1 MQFLDITGVRL
12 LKAYIDN
19 KIPTKTSDLTNDSG
33 FLGPDEEEVIATALN
48 DLNDRVNTISSDLDV
63 LDDFQLKEDARQ
75 KEKVTAA
82 ALNDLNTR
90 VVNVEDFKTGF
101 QNTNWVRAE
110 DYSQIDTVV
119 RDTYTKTQTDTLL
132 SAKQDV
138 LVSGTTLKTINN
150 QSLLGSGN
158 ISISG
163 GSGGGSGEENV
174 IEAITFNGSSVPVT
188 NKVAAITATLGDTN
202 VIETVKVNGTAL
214 TPSSKAVDITV
225 PTIIFRDW

>member
-1 MQFLDITGVRL
+1 MQFLDIAGVRK
-12 LKAYIDN
+12 LKTYIDN

-101 QNTNWVRAE
+101 QN
-110 DYSQIDTVV
+110 
-119 RDTYTKTQTDTLL
+119 
-132 SAKQDV
+132 
-138 LVSGTTLKTINN
+138 
-150 QSLLGSGN
+150 
-158 ISISG
+158 
-163 GSGGGSGEENV
+163 EN
-174 IEAITFNGSSVPVT
+174 
-188 NKVAAITATLGDTN
+188 
-202 VIETVKVNGTAL
+202 
-214 TPSSKAVDITV
+214 
-225 PTIIFRDW
+225 

>member
-1 MQFLDITGVRL
+1 MQFLDIAGVRK
-12 LKAYIDN
+12 LKTYIDN

-33 FLGPDEEEVIATALN
+33 FLGPTEERVIASALN
-48 DLNDRVNTISSDLDV
+48 DLNARVGTINTS
-63 LDDFQLKEDARQ
+63 LDDYQTKEVARQ
-75 KEKVTAA
+75 KEKLTAA

-90 VVNVEDFKTGF
+90 VVDVEDFKTGF
-101 QNTNWVRAE
+101 QNENWVRAE
-110 DYSQIDTVV
+110 DYSQIQSVY
-119 RDTYTKTQTDTLL
+119 RDTYTKTEVDTLL
-132 SAKQDV
+132 SAKQAT
-138 LVSGTTLKTINN
+138 LVSGTNLKTINN

-163 GSGGGSGEENV
+163 GSGGGGGDENV

>member
-1 MQFLDITGVRL
+1 MQFLDIAGVRK
-12 LKAYIDN
+12 LKTYIDN

-90 VVNVEDFKTGF
+90 VVNVEDFKTDF

-225 PTIIFRDW
+225 PTIIFRD